1 MILKSKGVAYAV
13 KSWGEHTLYA
23 SNVNLLVVYKLLAM
37 RYEGRASRCL
47 NLGAGDASKDD

>member
-1 MILKSKGVAYAV
+1 M
-13 KSWGEHTLYA
+13 
-23 SNVNLLVVYKLLAM
+23 LLVYQADELLAM